1 MPPKKKMIV
10 SSTDPFGSLK
20 SSSEFKGLSKSQRTM
35 LEMSRVMSSNPN
47 ASRKSKLRK
56 SREKVRMGLNRRCAQ
71 AYQPYPLTLRF
82 APCCRRSPLYPKDG
96 KGLRDSWERLSQPEA
111 VRKSSEH
118 GEWKEE

>member
-1 MPPKKKMIV
+1 MSFAHLTHPQPSSSQVSRSNPMPPKKKMIV

-56 SREKVRMGLNRRCAQ
+56 SREKVRMGLNRRSAQ
-71 AYQPYPLTLRF
+71 AYQ
-82 APCCRRSPLYPKDG
+82 
-96 KGLRDSWERLSQPEA
+96 
-111 VRKSSEH
+111 H
-118 GEWKEE
+118 